1 MAGVAGKEVSA
12 KLEDSVRSPTET
24 RSQVEPVPR
33 LSLPEQSFQPSVQS
47 ARHWVLLYSG
57 PVGPR
62 KRYQVLAIDQAL

>member
-1 MAGVAGKEVSA
+1 MAGAAGQEVSA
-12 KLEDSVRSPTET
+12 RLEDSLQNLTET
-24 RSQVEPVPR
+24 RSQVKPVPR
-33 LSLPEQSFQPSVQS
+33 LSLPEQSFQPSDQS